1 MKNFNFATNPT
12 GDLLGLA
19 SPQVWDTQLAFAH
32 LQARGEAHT
41 KRTAERRLHEVASQ
55 WTISVADDGVGIGGN
70 MLFGRGQTNMMARAP
85 AAGGKLSVSNSHL
98 TLSVTHPGTLVK
110 LVVPLQKM
118 GAV

>member
-1 MKNFNFATNPT
+1 MFVSFFEKLKP
-12 GDLLGLA
+12 
-19 SPQVWDTQLAFAH
+19 
-32 LQARGEAHT
+32 
-41 KRTAERRLHEVASQ
+41 RLYAGVLSY
-55 WTISVADDGVGIGGN
+55 TVISVADDGVGLDEN
-70 MLFGRGQTNMMARAP
+70 MLFGRGQTNMMTRAR